1 MSTKKKKPI
10 TKINLAWRS
19 ILHILTGQS
28 AAGGHSGMK
37 TKSASP
43 ISAATRPKYLQIPP
57 HHIFLGLQF
66 WGLAHSS
73 GVTQSFYILML
84 LRGSKSQTGGTGGG
98 FKILL
103 EVSLACSNFLQI
115 LSGQSCEWG
124 DSGMNMKSASVHD
137 AATHAKYLWTFR
149 VCARG

>member
-1 MSTKKKKPI
+1 M
-10 TKINLAWRS
+10 NLAWRS

-43 ISAATRPKYLQIPP
+43 VSAPTRAKYLQIPP
-57 HHIFLGLQF
+57 HHISLGLQF
-66 WGLAHSS
+66 RELLAHSS
-73 GVTQSFYILML
+73 GVTWSLECWN
-84 LRGSKSQTGGTGGG
+84 GGG
-98 FKILL
+98 LTKLETGNRQGVKIIL

-124 DSGMNMKSASVHD
+124 DSGMNMESASVHD
-137 AATHAKYLWTFR
+137 AATHAKYLWTFW
-149 VCARG
+149 CALTTQLKGWNSTRG